1 MVTGQPQLV
10 FGDDGSAGA
19 DVAWLWVNNQPWPG
33 WRVDVVHAT
42 LPPVGPPLPPERSDL
57 HESASDRGRTFLG
70 RAAEVRHLTAEADPR
85 EVLGG
90 LTDAT
95 LMVVGARGRGLF
107 KALRLG
113 STSDWLLQCP
123 PAPLVIVRSGGPVR
137 TVVACVDGSVHAQKA
152 VAALAGLPLI
162 AGAKVIVL
170 SVGPAGGDLPDS
182 VVDAAQTLRA
192 AGAEVE
198 ILDRSPDPLEPFY
211 DVRNMILDVA
221 TDSGA
226 DLLVFG
232 TRGLSGWKSLGVGSI
247 ASALARHAPMSVLMA
262 HAGED
267 A

>member
-1 MVTGQPQLV
+1 MGADQPVLV

-19 DVAWLWVNNQPWPG
+19 DVAWLWVNNQPWPS
-33 WRVDVVHAT
+33 WRLDVVHAT
-42 LPPVGPPLPPERSDL
+42 LPPVGPPLPPERSHL
-57 HESASDRGRTFLG
+57 HETDEKQGRDFLG
-70 RAAEVRHLTAEADPR
+70 DAAEVRYLTAEADPR

-90 LTDAT
+90 MTGAS

-137 TVVACVDGSVHAQKA
+137 TVVACVDGSAHARKA
-152 VAALAGLPLI
+152 VAALAGLPLV
-162 AGAKVIVL
+162 AGTRVIVL
-170 SVGPAGGDLPDS
+170 SVGPAGGQLPDD
-182 VVDAAQTLRA
+182 VMQAAQTLRS

-221 TDSGA
+221 ADAGA

-262 HAGED
+262 HVGEGG
-267 A
+267 

>member
-1 MVTGQPQLV
+1 MAADQPLLV
-10 FGDDGSAGA
+10 FGDDGSTGA

-42 LPPVGPPLPPERSDL
+42 LPPVGPPLPPERSQL
-57 HESASDRGRTFLG
+57 HEADSDDGRRLLG
-70 RAAEVRHLTAEADPR
+70 DSGEVRHLTAEADPR

-90 LTDAT
+90 MTDAS
-95 LMVVGARGRGLF
+95 LLVVGARGRGLF

-123 PAPLVIVRSGGPVR
+123 PAPLLIVRSGGPVR
-137 TVVACVDGSVHAQKA
+137 TVVACVDGSVHARKA
-152 VAALAGLPLI
+152 VAALAELPLV
-162 AGAKVIVL
+162 AGCRVIVL
-170 SVGPAGGDLPDS
+170 SVGRAGGELPADVS
-182 VVDAAQTLRA
+182 ETAEMLRD

-198 ILDRSPDPLEPFY
+198 ILDRTPDPLEPFY

-221 TDSGA
+221 ADNGA

-232 TRGLSGWKSLGVGSI
+232 TRGLSGWQSLGVGSI

-262 HAGED
+262 HAGLD
-267 A
+267 G

>member
-1 MVTGQPQLV
+1 MVADQPVLV

-33 WRVDVVHAT
+33 WQVDVVHAT
-42 LPPVGPPLPPERSDL
+42 MPPVGPPLPPERSHL
-57 HESASDRGRTFLG
+57 HEATADDGRKFLG
-70 RAAEVRHLTAEADPR
+70 EAAGVRHLTAEADPR

-90 LTDAT
+90 MTDAA
-95 LMVVGARGRGLF
+95 LLVVGARGRGLF

-123 PAPLVIVRSGGPVR
+123 PAPMVIVRSGGPVR
-137 TVVACVDGSVHAQKA
+137 TVVACVDGSVHARKA
-152 VAALAGLPLI
+152 VAALAALPLI
-162 AGAKVIVL
+162 SGAKVIVL
-170 SVGPAGGDLPDS
+170 SVGPAGGELPQ
-182 VVDAAQTLRA
+182 DAAASATALRA
-192 AGAEVE
+192 AGADVE

-221 TDSGA
+221 ADAGA

-262 HAGED
+262 HAGTD
-267 A
+267 S

>member
-10 FGDDGSAGA
+10 FGDDGSPGA
-19 DVAWLWVNNQPWPG
+19 DVAWLWVNNQPWAG
-33 WRVDVVHAT
+33 WQVDVVHAT
-42 LPPVGPPLPPERSDL
+42 LPPVGPPLPAERAQL
-57 HESASDRGRTFLG
+57 HESASDDGREFLG
-70 RAAEVRHLTAEADPR
+70 EAAGVRHLTAEADPR
-85 EVLGG
+85 EVLGSM
-90 LTDAT
+90 TDAS

-137 TVVACVDGSVHAQKA
+137 TVVACVDGSVHARKA
-152 VAALAGLPLI
+152 VSALAALPLI
-162 AGAKVIVL
+162 DGAKVIVL
-170 SVGPAGGDLPDS
+170 SVGPAGGELPEE
-182 VVDAAQTLRA
+182 VVEAAQSLRS
-192 AGAEVE
+192 AGADVE

-221 TDSGA
+221 ADSGA

-262 HAGED
+262 HAGGES
-267 A
+267 